1 MIKEYIKD
9 KISKKEKIW
18 CVLIDPDK
26 LHFDDV
32 DNLISLINKSSC
44 DFILVG
50 GSLINHEKFSEYAKL
65 ITNVSTK
72 PVIIF
77 PGDNQQIT
85 EYADGLFL
93 LSLISGRNSDLLIGQ
108 HVKSAFKIKATNL
121 EILPCGYML
130 IEGEN
135 LTSAIY
141 ISESLPIPKDKFDIA
156 AATALAGEQLGLQFI
171 YLDKGSGAKF
181 TVQNEMIKSV
191 NKVISI
197 PLIVGGGINS
207 QEDLEN
213 VWNAGADIAVIGTSV
228 EKDFNNIF
236 LFDKRSSKN
245 EL

>member
-26 LHFDDV
+26 LHFDEV
-32 DNLISLINKSSC
+32 DNLISLINRSSC

-85 EYADGLFL
+85 EHADGLFL

-236 LFDKRSSKN
+236 LFDKRSSKK
-245 EL
+245 

>member
-18 CVLIDPDK
+18 CVLMDPDK

-65 ITNVSTK
+65 ITNVSNK

-130 IEGEN
+130 VEGDN

>member
-85 EYADGLFL
+85 EHADGLFL

>member
-1 MIKEYIKD
+1 MIKEYIKE

-26 LHFDDV
+26 LHFDEV
-32 DNLISLINKSSC
+32 DNLISLINRSSC

-85 EYADGLFL
+85 DYADGLFL

-236 LFDKRSSKN
+236 LFDKRSSKK
-245 EL
+245 

>member
-1 MIKEYIKD
+1 MIKEYIKE

-26 LHFDDV
+26 LHFDDI

-85 EYADGLFL
+85 DYADGLFL

-236 LFDKRSSKN
+236 LFDKRSSKK
-245 EL
+245 

>member
-85 EYADGLFL
+85 EHADGLFL

-135 LTSAIY
+135 LTSALY

-236 LFDKRSSKN
+236 LFDKRSSKK
-245 EL
+245 